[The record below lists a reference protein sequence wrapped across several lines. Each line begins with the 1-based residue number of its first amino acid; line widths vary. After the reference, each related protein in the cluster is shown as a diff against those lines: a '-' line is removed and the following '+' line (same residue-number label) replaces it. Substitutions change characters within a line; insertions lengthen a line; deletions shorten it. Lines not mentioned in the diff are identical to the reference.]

1 MKIRLLMLMLLYGLS
16 INAFAQRCNTAN
28 DCSDG
33 LFCTGAATCQNNMCV
48 AGTPPNCDDGI
59 ACTIDSCNEIA
70 NSCQNLAPD
79 RDNDGSGD
87 ASCLDRLG
95 EPLGR
100 DCDDN
105 NPKRFGGNLE
115 VCDEN
120 DIDEDCD
127 PSTFGTKDTD
137 GDGFVDAE
145 CGNWEFYR

>member
-16 INAFAQRCNTAN
+16 INAFAQRCNTTN

-33 LFCTGAATCQNNMCV
+33 LFCTGDETCQNNECV

-59 ACTIDSCNEIA
+59 ACTIDSCDEIA
-70 NSCQNLAPD
+70 NSCENHAPD

-87 ASCLDRLG
+87 ASCVDGLG
-95 EPLGR
+95 QALGR

-105 NPKRFGGNLE
+105 NPKRFGGNIE
-115 VCDEN
+115 VCDEH
-120 DIDEDCD
+120 DLDEDCD
-127 PSTFGTKDTD
+127 TSTFGTKDSD